1 MARRVLPREAYGD
14 SREIRLD
21 GKPVRYLVPRHGVD
35 DGNVYLTEDRKLD
48 GFFETM
54 SIAQNIWMG
63 DLANG
68 ANPASIVTKAKT
80 RKLAAE
86 WTRKLPIRAINTSAK
101 KLGLSGGNQQK
112 VVIAKSLVQK
122 PRLIIFDESTR
133 GVDVGLIVEIIHQI
147 INELANSGIAV
158 VLLSS
163 LPPRNSCA
171 RAGSWSPARGR
182 SSGEMNAAGATEER
196 IVFCRDALAPRLRLA
211 RSTE

>member
-122 PRLIIFDESTR
+122 PRLIIFDE
-133 GVDVGLIVEIIHQI
+133 
-147 INELANSGIAV
+147 
-158 VLLSS
+158 
-163 LPPRNSCA
+163 
-171 RAGSWSPARGR
+171 
-182 SSGEMNAAGATEER
+182 
-196 IVFCRDALAPRLRLA
+196 FDAWR
-211 RSTE
+211 